1 MFGDESTNQVQDQG
15 SMQPMDPALVTDPGT
30 PIQTD
35 QPAEDHQM
43 TPAYPDDSA
52 VQEEN
57 PVMQMHQDAVAA
69 SPAAV
74 SAPNPI
80 STTAPAASDD
90 YLLAIKQDALTA
102 LSPLVGSLDQS
113 PEEKFRTTMMLI
125 QASDDK
131 TLVHAAYEA
140 AQAITDQKIKAQ
152 ALLDVVNEIN
162 YFTSHTA

>member
-1 MFGDESTNQVQDQG
+1 MFGDDGTNQAQDQNA
-15 SMQPMDPALVTDPGT
+15 MQPMDPSLVANPGMST
-30 PIQTD
+30 QTD
-35 QPAEDHQM
+35 QPTEDHQM
-43 TPAYPDDSA
+43 TPAYPDDA
-52 VQEEN
+52 TVPEEN

-74 SAPNPI
+74 SVPNPI
-80 STTAPAASDD
+80 STTTPTASDD
-90 YLLAIKQDALTA
+90 DLLAIKQDALSA
-102 LSPLVGSLDQS
+102 LSPLVGSLEQS

-131 TLVHAAYEA
+131 TLVRAAYEA
-140 AQAITDQKIKAQ
+140 AQMITDEKVKAQ